1 MHRLYAE
8 RQARLLEA
16 ARAHLD
22 GLLEL
27 APDEAGLHLVAD
39 LAPALARQFDDREVA
54 RAAAAAGITAPAL
67 GECYLGEA
75 DRRGLFL
82 GYAAVPEAEIEAK
95 VEILAQAI
103 RAMIS
108 RCRARRAG

>member
-1 MHRLYAE
+1 
-8 RQARLLEA
+8 
-16 ARAHLD
+16 
-22 GLLEL
+22 
-27 APDEAGLHLVAD
+27 
-39 LAPALARQFDDREVA
+39 LARQFDDREVA